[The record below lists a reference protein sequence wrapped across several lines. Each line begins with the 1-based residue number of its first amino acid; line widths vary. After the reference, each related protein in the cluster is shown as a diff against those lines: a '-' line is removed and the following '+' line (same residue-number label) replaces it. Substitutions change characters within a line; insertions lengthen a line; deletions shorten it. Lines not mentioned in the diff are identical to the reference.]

1 MTSLIERLRADAL
14 VVRKASMQAAGDP
27 QSKFVAKT
35 TATLL
40 STLIGEAAAV
50 GKGKGGR
57 ESTDFEVVGVI
68 ERFLTN
74 AIDNHAIHTA
84 RANPDVTLIAGL
96 AIEKEVLAGY
106 MPEPLVQL
114 TDEELTAEVASIVAE
129 LPARTMKQMG
139 VVMGALKKKFE
150 GRYDGDAAS
159 KLVKA
164 ALS

>member
-14 VVRKASMQAAGDP
+14 VVRKASMQAGDP
-27 QSKFVAKT
+27 QAKFIAKT

-40 STLIGEAAAV
+40 STLIGEAAGV

-74 AIDNHAIHTA
+74 AIDNHAIHIA
-84 RANPDVTLIAGL
+84 RAQPDVKRIAEL
-96 AIEKEVLAGY
+96 VIEKEVLAKY

-114 TDEELTAEVASIVAE
+114 TDEELGAEVARIVAE
-129 LPARTMKQMG
+129 LPERTMKQMG
-139 VVMGALKKKFE
+139 VVMGALKKNFE
-150 GRYDGDAAS
+150 GRYNGDAAS
-159 KLVKA
+159 KIVRA
-164 ALS
+164 ALA